1 MTRMP
6 QRQRTPHRQTGEPIS
21 IRLSVAT
28 DRLVAAE
35 AKRTRRSKSAVV
47 SAFTEETARIRRFP
61 GIGFRGDDAAR
72 RAWVIGSGLDVWE
85 LIQMLE
91 DFGSAERLLA
101 ESHVTERHV
110 RLALVYRDA
119 YLEEIADAVAE
130 NRRSAEE
137 LKALYPFIGIADER
151 P

>member
-1 MTRMP
+1 MSRG
-6 QRQRTPHRQTGEPIS
+6 QRTPQRQTGEPIS
-21 IRLSVAT
+21 IRLSIGT

-85 LIQMLE
+85 VIHMLE
-91 DFGSAERLLA
+91 DFGSVERLLA
-101 ESHVTERHV
+101 ESHLTEPRV
-110 RLALVYRDA
+110 RLALAYRDA
-119 YLEEIADAVAE
+119 YPEEIADAVAE
-130 NRRSAEE
+130 NRRPHEE
-137 LKALYPFIGIADER
+137 LEVLYPFIGIADER
-151 P
+151 R

>member
-1 MTRMP
+1 MP